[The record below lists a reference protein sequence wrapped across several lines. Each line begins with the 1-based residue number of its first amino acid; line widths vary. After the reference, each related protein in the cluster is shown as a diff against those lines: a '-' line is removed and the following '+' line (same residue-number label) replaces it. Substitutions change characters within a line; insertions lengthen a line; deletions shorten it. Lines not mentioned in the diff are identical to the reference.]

1 MAYYDRPTLVTALQD
16 SSEAREQL
24 LTRLKELEDLE
35 IQGQQELAAYY
46 AERERREL
54 EFAKLQTEES
64 ARRIQALQEYKKQMD
79 THRHRLIESISKPL
93 NF

>member
-1 MAYYDRPTLVTALQD
+1 MLVTALQD
-16 SSEAREQL
+16 SSEARKQL

-35 IQGQQELAAYY
+35 IHGQQELAAHH

-54 EFAKLQTEES
+54 EFAKLQSEES
-64 ARRIQALQEYKKQMD
+64 ARRVQALQEYKEQMEK
-79 THRHRLIESISKPL
+79 HRHRLIESISTPL